1 MKLTIGDTSFDK
13 ITVKNDIRISHF
25 LKSSTSDPCV
35 CPDAGGDF
43 VKKKFQGA
51 CKFALSR
58 CLGLR
63 VSLGL

>member
-1 MKLTIGDTSFDK
+1 MKLTIGDRRFAKT
-13 ITVKNDIRISHF
+13 TVENDIRISHF
-25 LKSSTSDPCV
+25 SKSSTSQPCV
-35 CPDAGGDF
+35 CLVAGGDF